1 MQQFDYDELDLEL
14 MDKIVFLTI
23 KQLQVDDEVDVYDL
37 QFEYQ
42 VAVDD
47 DDLTDPQVVQV
58 LHHNDML
65 DEVDDELRN
74 ILEEEVDDIQQY
86 EQTLLEVQL
95 EIEELE
101 QQIL

>member
-1 MQQFDYDELDLEL
+1 
-14 MDKIVFLTI
+14 
-23 KQLQVDDEVDVYDL
+23 
-37 QFEYQ
+37 

-47 DDLTDPQVVQV
+47 DDLTDPQVVRE
-58 LHHNDML
+58 LHRNDML
-65 DEVDDELRN
+65 DEVGDELRN

-101 QQIL
+101 

>member
-1 MQQFDYDELDLEL
+1 
-14 MDKIVFLTI
+14 
-23 KQLQVDDEVDVYDL
+23 
-37 QFEYQ
+37 

-65 DEVDDELRN
+65 DEVDDELCN

-101 QQIL
+101 